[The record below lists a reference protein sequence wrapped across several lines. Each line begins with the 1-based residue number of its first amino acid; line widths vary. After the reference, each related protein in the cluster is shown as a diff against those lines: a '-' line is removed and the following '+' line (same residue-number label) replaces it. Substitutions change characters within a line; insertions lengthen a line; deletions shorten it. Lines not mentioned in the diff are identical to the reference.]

1 MVNKEIP
8 LVGAY
13 SIVGDSVVFSTPPNE
28 GDLVELTR
36 DTQLDRETNF
46 KSYDNSFRP
55 ETINFDL
62 DKIWLVLQESNL
74 VDAKILAR
82 LKQEIEWRRTHDF
95 NYDELAQV
103 REKQLFDALKGYTDT
118 LNAATNPGVFQ
129 GVIAGVVFAQDG
141 KSIQS
146 HLEEIL
152 HDLAVSRENINKKA
166 DKSYVDEQLGLKADQ
181 QTTYNKTEVDAALG
195 QKANQATTYTKSE
208 VDSVVAPLTGGH
220 KAYTTLALAQAAQG
234 TLPVN
239 SIVEVT
245 NDPTD
250 SNNGTYQWNGTT
262 LTKSAYDPLTQA
274 KADATTKAN
283 AAEANSKSL
292 TKVATDIFD
301 ASAHSNNYSMTFLE
315 AISSVP
321 ADLRKQGLTVRY
333 NNADERTFVNNNV
346 ANWSVQRLWIR
357 QINPEAEGKVNH
369 FDERML
375 YAGFTV
381 GNLGVT
387 SVEDP
392 RNKVAIIP
400 IHRTY
405 TDGVLNKLNLSAA
418 PVNLKN
424 ISFGFLNANGET
436 INGTVVGGY
445 TAIQNQTIHAD
456 AKYLLINLESY
467 NSSTQTISNEGN
479 FEVAKKYLTYFPD
492 NSNPVVLRKKIQ
504 DGSNAIKYGNSQSLI
519 IDKSLD
525 GERLVSP
532 YFKETTKSENG
543 MHIAHFVKKVEFQK
557 GKMDLLKPDGS
568 YRKFSITRI
577 GKSSTG
583 GVYIQVTF
591 ENEIGNIV
599 SPDLGTVLQF
609 QPNAGGLVEIEWV
622 SYRIADYF
630 KLKVTIDPEHLST
643 GSLINF
649 TFENGE
655 IHPMVIANSAK
666 IQGVNKGIQ
675 FSQFQQVGVAKT
687 NSNQAQPNPEPLV
700 VTPSMQNGVVSQDVK
715 GTADKPYQQMAM
727 IASKT
732 ARFAGKANIYVD
744 AKSNYPN
751 NPKVSMLRAPSA
763 VDYNLAVAPIA
774 NQTTD
779 VMGKTLSS
787 QYIHPD
793 ICYCPQPVGGHKY
806 WMINSVWPNA
816 NEQFEDP
823 ELFVSNDGVE
833 WTRVRGFTEANS
845 GGLPFKLP
853 EIYWNSDHKNGFM
866 PIPISG
872 SFEFAKDTVTE
883 VSNVTST
890 YLAHDPA
897 ISYHDGYVNF
907 YVLYNFGLGT
917 TTRDHKY
924 IVCYRTND
932 GINWEIVREDGT
944 TMPYNSTNALL
955 IFTKTN
961 GVRNHIKYFYGAN
974 GVGSSRAFAPQV
986 VKVSDTE
993 WYMYTATNLNT
1004 TPSTGYTMSLVRY
1017 RGNNPYVFDWNNPEK
1032 LSRTNNFGGTLWHFG
1047 MHYNSGKFY
1056 CVFNGYLAVSTDGI
1070 NFTVGAYR
1078 FFWQGMSSDLYKP
1091 TLVVGH
1097 DGKVKMAYS
1106 LHVHTAVPHP
1116 YKPQIPYNVV
1126 NPERL
1131 YHYVKLAV
1139 TLTTEFTSLAD
1150 LENRSNNP
1158 VEDAYADVIIASISQ
1173 ATKSVKY
1180 NLVPC
1185 VRSLTEVTEA
1195 LDVTYDDEIYVVVHL
1210 NTRNGGSLEFKGV
1223 AATLPS
1229 SAVH

>member
-1 MVNKEIP
+1 MAEIITTQKLIDADIDVDNLGKAANELGTVNPRYGNPYKTAPQTIQ
-8 LVGAY
+8 
-13 SIVGDSVVFSTPPNE
+13 
-28 GDLVELTR
+28 DL
-36 DTQLDRETNF
+36 Q
-46 KSYDNSFRP
+46 
-55 ETINFDL
+55 
-62 DKIWLVLQESNL
+62 Q
-74 VDAKILAR
+74 
-82 LKQEIEWRRTHDF
+82 
-95 NYDELAQV
+95 
-103 REKQLFDALKGYTDT
+103 
-118 LNAATNPGVFQ
+118 
-129 GVIAGVVFAQDG
+129 
-141 KSIQS
+141 
-146 HLEEIL
+146 
-152 HDLAVSRENINKKA
+152 
-166 DKSYVDEQLGLKADQ
+166 KADQ
-181 QTTYNKTEVDAALG
+181 
-195 QKANQATTYTKSE
+195 
-208 VDSVVAPLTGGH
+208 VVAQGFYQG
-220 KAYTTLALAQAAQG
+220 YTTEALLLAAKPAVAEMRARADDTRKIYRWNRTSAEGVTPITGTWVDTGLSDKDLAA
-234 TLPVN
+234 V
-239 SIVEVT
+239 
-245 NDPTD
+245 
-250 SNNGTYQWNGTT
+250 
-262 LTKSAYDPLTQA
+262 
-274 KADATTKAN
+274 DATTKAN

-315 AISSVP
+315 AIGSVP

-333 NNADERTFVNNNV
+333 NNADERTFVNNNI
-346 ANWSVQRLWIR
+346 ANWLVQRLWIR
-357 QINPEAEGKVNH
+357 QINTVAEGKVNH

-375 YAGFTV
+375 YTGFTIA
-381 GNLGVT
+381 GSGII
-387 SVEDP
+387 SIEDP

-424 ISFGFLNANGET
+424 ISFGFLDAIGET

-445 TAIQNQTIHAD
+445 SEIQNQTIHAD
-456 AKYLLINLESY
+456 AKYLLINLEYY
-467 NSSTQTISNEGN
+467 NSSTQTIDNEGN

-492 NSNPVVLRKKIQ
+492 NSNPIVLRKKIQ

-519 IDKSLD
+519 VDKSLD

-543 MHIAHFVKKVEFQK
+543 VHIAHLVKKVEFQK
-557 GKMDLLKPDGS
+557 GKMDLIKPDGS

-577 GKSSTG
+577 GKTTA

-591 ENEIGNIV
+591 EDEKGATVN
-599 SPDLGTVLQF
+599 PYLGAVTEV
-609 QPNAGGLVEIEWV
+609 QPNEGGLVEIEWV
-622 SYRIADYF
+622 SERIADYF
-630 KLKVTIDPEHLST
+630 KLRVTIDPEHLST
-643 GSLINF
+643 GGHIDF

-655 IHPMVIANSAK
+655 IHPMVIAKSEK
-666 IQGVNKGIQ
+666 IKGVNKGVQ
-675 FSQFQQVGVAKT
+675 FTQFQQVGVAKT
-687 NSNQAQPNPEPLV
+687 ISNQGQPDPKPV
-700 VTPSMQNGVVSQDVK
+700 AVTLSMLNGVVSQNVI
-715 GTADKPYQQMAM
+715 GSGSERYQQMAM

-732 ARFAGKANIYVD
+732 AGFAGKANIYVD

-763 VDYNLAVAPIA
+763 VDYNLAIA
-774 NQTTD
+774 SIAQQNTD

-793 ICYCPQPVGGHKY
+793 ICYCPQPVGGYKY

-816 NEQFEDP
+816 NEAFEDP

-853 EIYWNSDHKNGFM
+853 EVYWNTNHKNGFM

-872 SFEFAKDTVTE
+872 SFEFAKETVTE
-883 VSNVTST
+883 VSKGIDT

-897 ISYHDGYVNF
+897 ISYHNGYVNM

-917 TTRDHKY
+917 STRDHKY
-924 IVCYRTND
+924 IICLRTNNGTD
-932 GINWEIVREDGT
+932 WEIVREDGS
-944 TMPYNSTNALL
+944 TMPYNEANSKLL
-955 IFTKTN
+955 FTKTN
-961 GVRNHIKYFYGAN
+961 GVRNHIKYYYGAN
-974 GVGSSRAFAPQV
+974 GAGSSRAYAPQI
-986 VKVSDTE
+986 VKVSDSE
-993 WYMYTATNLNT
+993 WYMYTLTNLNT
-1004 TPSTGYTMSLVRY
+1004 TPSTGYSMSLVRY
-1017 RGNNPYVFDWNNPEK
+1017 RGNNPYVFDWNNPEI
-1032 LSRTNNFGGTLWHFG
+1032 LSRTNDFGGTLWHFG

-1070 NFTVGAYR
+1070 NFTVGAHR

-1106 LHVHTAVPHP
+1106 LQVHTSVPHP

-1158 VEDAYADVIIASISQ
+1158 VEDAYADVIVASISQ

-1185 VRSLTEVTEA
+1185 VRSLTEVADA